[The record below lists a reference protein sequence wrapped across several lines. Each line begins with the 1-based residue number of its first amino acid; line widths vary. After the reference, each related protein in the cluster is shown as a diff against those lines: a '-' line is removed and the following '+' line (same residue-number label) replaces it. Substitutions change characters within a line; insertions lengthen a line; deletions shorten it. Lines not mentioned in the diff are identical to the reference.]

1 MPIYNNNLLYVH
13 GWFCFFDTEETISI
27 PDRLLQN
34 DSDPHSFVTIKP
46 VLENFP
52 DPSSVT
58 VYYATESQQK
68 LGPYDV
74 SMSHVLLVDSERLER
89 VTALAADP
97 YGYKAQCSFNVLKG
111 KWKIYFSWAG
121 FQTLQEAGLAFLRIC
136 GS

>member
-1 MPIYNNNLLYVH
+1 MYAFNSNLIYVH
-13 GWFCFFDTEETISI
+13 DWFCYFDTVETISI
-27 PDRLLQN
+27 PDRLHQN

-68 LGPYDV
+68 LGPYDI
-74 SMSHVLLVDSERLER
+74 SMPHVLLVDSEDEER

-97 YGYKAQCSFNVLKG
+97 YGYKAQCSFSVLKG
-111 KWKIYFSWAG
+111 
-121 FQTLQEAGLAFLRIC
+121 R
-136 GS
+136 